1 MFHYPTEFIFHAFT
15 LLLLLAFSRE
25 TEFCLQNSSSIK
37 KKNVEYTQ
45 LECHKYDLS
54 LKKKNNN
61 ILERKSGFIL
71 FFI

>member
-54 LKKKNNN
+54 LKKK
-61 ILERKSGFIL
+61 K
-71 FFI
+71 